1 MLTRTVRRYVI
12 ASSIVVGLVVLYA
25 VAGFWAVPHFL
36 RSGLNDFVSTHYK
49 RQLTLGEI
57 RFNPFTFKLDVS
69 DFSLPDTDGQ
79 PMIAFGLLHVDL
91 EVKSLFK
98 LGPSFR
104 EILLERPAIRT
115 VIRKDGTLNLADLGK
130 GFPPPANPPPKP
142 AEPMRLYIDRFAV
155 VAGGGTFEDLSH
167 AMPFRAELKPI

>member
-12 ASSIVVGLVVLYA
+12 ALSVVVLLVALYA

-49 RQLTLGEI
+49 RQLALGEI

-69 DFSLPDTDGQ
+69 DFSLPDSDGQ
-79 PMIAFGLLHVDL
+79 PMLAFDLLHVDL

-98 LGPSFR
+98 LGPDFR
-104 EILLERPAIRT
+104 EIVLERPLIRM
-115 VIRKDGTLNLADLGK
+115 VVRRDGTLNLADLGK
-130 GFPPPANPPPKP
+130 GFPPAPANAPPPKP
-142 AEPMRLYIDRFAV
+142 SEPMRLFIDRFAV
-155 VAGGGTFEDLSH
+155 VGGSGTFEDSSH
-167 AMPFRAELKPI
+167 ATPFRA

>member
-1 MLTRTVRRYVI
+1 MITRTVRRYVI
-12 ASSIVVGLVVLYA
+12 AASIVVLLVVLYA

-36 RSGLNDFVSTHYK
+36 RTGLTGFVSTHYK

-69 DFSLPDTDGQ
+69 DFSLPDSDGQ
-79 PMIAFGLLHVDL
+79 PMLAFGALHVDL

-104 EILLERPAIRT
+104 EILLERPLVRT
-115 VIRKDGTLNLADLGK
+115 VVRRDGTLNLADLGK
-130 GFPPPANPPPKP
+130 GFASTAPATPPRGST
-142 AEPMRLYIDRFAV
+142 EPVRLYIDRFAV
-155 VAGGGTFEDLSH
+155 IAGGGTFE
-167 AMPFRAELKPI
+167 